1 MAVESEK
8 RAYTFI
14 GQPIPVCKD
23 RVAPGLT
30 TETGRDSLGA
40 MQDLERRLSAW
51 VERGLI
57 TPEQAAAIGAME
69 AEASGRGATSGSGPS
84 EGRGPS
90 LAATALGYLGASVA
104 LVGGI
109 VAVSREWSELET
121 AARLAISGG
130 ATLVVLAGGFLARR
144 SGHPALRPLDGFLW
158 FLSAAGAAF
167 TAGLLGHDVLGLE
180 ARSFFFLAGM
190 AAAAWALPLWRIR
203 PGTLLEMAV
212 VAGLATALESALEHL
227 PGPPDEFHG
236 LPAWGLGA
244 VLALLGWG
252 RLLFGRRGTFAVAGV
267 LLLLGAQ
274 VLSFGWRPAGLGLGI
289 GTAVAL
295 LAASV
300 PLRSMVHLGFGA
312 AGVLLFLPQIVFEY
326 LGDTLGAPLAL
337 LVSGIALL
345 AGAFPAARLS
355 GKVRAEG
362 GRPGEPRRDSL
373 EKRAGVAAVGVALLV
388 AAAIWAFGIA
398 PLPDYPSLAQHPDP
412 SIPGRIAFVR
422 FGERPCLHVV
432 DAGGG
437 AARRLL
443 CSDEESWGRGEVA
456 WFGGPI
462 RWTRDGRIVVQAFG
476 PAGPEAI
483 VVDPETGRVRER
495 VSVDEPLAERPL
507 PDTEDAR
514 VDGATLIVRRSGRDA
529 AVGIVPVDASPREVA
544 RVSGPPT
551 YAFWEGRWS
560 PDGEWILVRDSNQ
573 DLLVVRAAEGAPLR
587 LLADRVSGPFA
598 WHIPGR
604 DEQAIDLDSL
614 RAAR

>member
-1 MAVESEK
+1 M
-8 RAYTFI
+8 R
-14 GQPIPVCKD
+14 
-23 RVAPGLT
+23 
-30 TETGRDSLGA
+30 
-40 MQDLERRLSAW
+40 DLERRLSAW

-57 TPEQAAAIGAME
+57 TSDQAQAIRAAEE
-69 AEASGRGATSGSGPS
+69 AEPS
-84 EGRGPS
+84 SPRGPS

-109 VAVSREWSELET
+109 VAVSREWSEMGT
-121 AARLAISGG
+121 AARLAISAG
-130 ATLVVLAGGFLARR
+130 ATLVVFGAGFLARR

-180 ARSFFFLAGM
+180 ARSFFLMGGL

-203 PGTLLEMAV
+203 PGTLLELAV
-212 VAGLATALESALEHL
+212 VAGLATFLESLLEHL

-236 LPAWGLGA
+236 LPTWGLGA

-252 RLLFGRRGTFAVAGV
+252 RLLSGARGTFALAGV

-274 VLSFGWRPAGLGLGI
+274 VLSFGWRPAGLGLGMA
-289 GTAVAL
+289 TAIAL

-300 PLRSMVHLGFGA
+300 PLRSMAHLGFGA

-345 AGAFPAARLS
+345 GGAFLAARLT
-355 GKVRAEG
+355 GRVREED
-362 GRPGEPRRDSL
+362 GRPEDPARGSRER
-373 EKRAGVAAVGVALLV
+373 RAGVAAIGVALAV

-398 PLPDYPSLAQHPDP
+398 PLPDYPSLSDRPDP

-422 FGERPCLHVV
+422 FGERPCVHVV
-432 DAGGG
+432 AAGGG
-437 AARRLL
+437 DARRLL
-443 CSDEESWGRGEVA
+443 CSDEETWERGEVA

-483 VVDPETGRVRER
+483 VIDPETGRVLER
-495 VSVDEPLAERPL
+495 ISVAEPLDERPL
-507 PDTEDAR
+507 PG
-514 VDGATLIVRRSGRDA
+514 VDDVRSNGAKLLLRHSGGEA
-529 AVGIVPVDASPREVA
+529 ALGIAPVDASPREIA
-544 RVSGPPT
+544 RVSGPPS
-551 YAFWEGRWS
+551 YAFWEARWS

-573 DLLVVRAAEGAPLR
+573 DLLVVRATEGAPLR

-604 DEQAIDLDSL
+604 IEQAIALDSL
-614 RAAR
+614 RAAAR